1 MSSFYQLF
9 SGRRSSVSEN
19 EIKFDV
25 ISNLPIEISTMIFR
39 MLDPASMLAAMQVR
53 KRWYTLYKCD
63 MKLRR
68 ALREKLRRQR
78 VQKKLFIHNFTVS
91 TNSKWYKKREND
103 VCGKNMRNRKYNIK
117 RKCDETLPQETN
129 SKKRRGL
136 RM

>member
-78 VQKKLFIHNFTVS
+78 VQKNFLYTTLLLAQTV
-91 TNSKWYKKREND
+91 N
-103 VCGKNMRNRKYNIK
+103 GIRKEK
-117 RKCDETLPQETN
+117 TTSVVKT
-129 SKKRRGL
+129 
-136 RM
+136 